1 MGTIRAAASIN
12 ISLPTSSQSLVLV
25 KKREEDEGGCVT
37 SVVALLL
44 FLLYL
49 PLRLVFLTTRIYLA
63 STFIYIFLEYKLIL
77 FCCICAFH
85 LSVIVV
91 SSHRPK
97 VSLCMNSDTSST
109 SLHPSWSS
117 PTMLWCAATKAAQ
130 SISQPFFADNYRK
143 YP

>member
-63 STFIYIFLEYKLIL
+63 STFIFLEYKLIL